1 MRTIELR
8 RKGMVVI
15 KTGEKIMIKG
25 KCRRRTGETKDED
38 NKKMEKT
45 KKEDI
50 SNSRKKK
57 KNIYIFTSAYVF
69 I

>member
-1 MRTIELR
+1 
-8 RKGMVVI
+8 
-15 KTGEKIMIKG
+15 MIKG